1 MRKLIAGL
9 AASCAL
15 LLDASAQVAPT
26 AAHFKFSGVVD
37 QAVFDPASPYG
48 QIGPGTSFT
57 GSYYFD
63 ISAPDEIADP
73 EVGSYTSP
81 WPFGS
86 MHLTI
91 GNFHFI
97 ADDFSNIGVVDTP
110 GGPDQYTVF
119 AQRGTPGGDNLY
131 WTMTLFFEGPA
142 SALASDDNPTMP
154 PDPGLFYIRDL
165 TFEGQVIGDGGVLTQ
180 FEIHGTVGTL
190 QVPEPATMLLLG
202 IGLAGLALARRPA
215 AVAA

>member
-9 AASCAL
+9 AAFCVL

-37 QAVFDPASPYG
+37 QAVFDPSSPYG
-48 QIGPGTSFT
+48 QIGPGTPFT
-57 GSYYFD
+57 GAYYFD
-63 ISAPDEIADP
+63 MSAPDQIADP
-73 EVGSYTSP
+73 DVGSYTSP

-97 ADDFSNIGVVDTP
+97 ADDFSNIGIVNTP
-110 GGPDQYTVF
+110 GGPDQYTVY
-119 AQRGTPGGDNLY
+119 AERGTPGGDNLY
-131 WTMTLFFEGPA
+131 WTMTLFLEGPA
-142 SALASDDNPTMP
+142 SALASDDNPTTP
-154 PDPGLFYIRDL
+154 PDLSLFYIRDL
-165 TFEGQVIGDGGVLTQ
+165 TFEGQVIGEGGALTQ
-180 FEIHGTVGTL
+180 FEIRGTVGSL
-190 QVPEPATMLLLG
+190 QVPEPATLLLLG
-202 IGLAGLALARRPA
+202 IGIAGMAYMGRSR